1 MKLIVGLGNPGK
13 EYEHSRHNMGYDVI
27 DLFASSLGCDIDRE
41 GFKGL
46 YTKTLYLDET
56 IILLKPTTYMN
67 LSGDSVRMIKEY
79 FKIDVDDL
87 FVIYDDMDIMP
98 GHIKLKI
105 KGSSAGHNGIKSI
118 IENIKTEE
126 FKRIRIGTGKP
137 LYNVVDYVLGKPKG
151 EELLLVQEAQ
161 KNAVDAIKV
170 AIKES
175 FNKAMTIYNK

>member
-67 LSGDSVRMIKEY
+67 LSGDSVRMIMEY

-126 FKRIRIGTGKP
+126 FKRIRKYAFFSIKIRTTTRVPRHGCRLPAAVSAPPHTRT
-137 LYNVVDYVLGKPKG
+137 
-151 EELLLVQEAQ
+151 QQQ
-161 KNAVDAIKV
+161 K
-170 AIKES
+170 S
-175 FNKAMTIYNK
+175 